1 MIFLSLLS
9 LSGEGTCHTSASD
22 RQLKM
27 TFSEK
32 KQHFGFPSPC
42 FGIRADCLGLSS
54 LPALRRLSSSISIKI
69 LNWQD
74 AS

>member
-27 TFSEK
+27 IFSEK
-32 KQHFGFPSPC
+32 KGTLAFLPLALAFRPTAWVYLPFLCSGGFQVA
-42 FGIRADCLGLSS
+42 FQ
-54 LPALRRLSSSISIKI
+54 LRF
-69 LNWQD
+69 
-74 AS
+74 